1 MKRTR
6 FSFLVLVTLMV
17 FSLLLSACQGA
28 AATQASTSNEPVKL
42 VVLTHWGEESLA
54 TPMKALLDEY
64 TKANPN
70 VTIEYQAVTFDQ
82 LLTKISTSRAAGT
95 APDIIHIYNL
105 WMPDFVK
112 GGALATPPEDVVNDI
127 KASYSPGSIQAV
139 TVKDQVWGYPTEIN
153 TWQLV
158 YNKKMFADAGLSE
171 PPKTLDELKDYA
183 CKLTKKKADGT
194 LEHTGLAVLTGWD
207 SGVVHPFL
215 SLLWSDG
222 GQYLS
227 PDLSKAEFNSP
238 QSKEVLQTYSDMIKE
253 GCVDPGLGGGFN
265 DFVTGKSAMVIMA
278 NFFRSDLKNSFVDG
292 YDNVGVAPIPVGS
305 SGDKSVALQYNW
317 LWTVDKTSKNAE
329 EAWKLVKWLNTPRG
343 EGKASPMGEYLT
355 SALGAIPSRLSD
367 QKALS
372 DTLSDFFLKAYLD
385 SASTSQPEPVLV
397 GGQEIKT
404 ALQTQIE
411 NTWYDKAS
419 IDEALQ
425 SAATE
430 ADRILSENK

>member
-6 FSFLVLVTLMV
+6 FPFLVMATLVV

-28 AATQASTSNEPVKL
+28 AATKAPTSNEPVKL

-95 APDIIHIYNL
+95 APDIIHVYNL

-112 GGALATPPEDVVNDI
+112 GGALASPPADVVEDI
-127 KASYSPGSIQAV
+127 KANYSPGSIQAV
-139 TVKDQVWGYPTEIN
+139 TVKDQIWGYPTEIN

-215 SLLWSDG
+215 SLLWSNG
-222 GQYLS
+222 GQYIA

-238 QSKEVLQTYSDMIKE
+238 QAKEVLQAYSDMIKE

-292 YDNVGVAPIPVGS
+292 YDNVGVAPIPVGP
-305 SGDKSVALQYNW
+305 SGKNSVALQYNW
-317 LWTVDKTSKNAE
+317 LWTVDKTSKNSA

-355 SALGAIPSRLSD
+355 TALGAIPSRLSD
-367 QKALS
+367 QKALAA
-372 DTLSDFFLKAYLD
+372 TLSDPFLKAYID
-385 SASTSQPEPVLV
+385 STSTSQPEPVLV

-411 NTWYDKAS
+411 NTWYNKAT
-419 IDEALQ
+419 IDDALK

-430 ADRILSENK
+430 ADRILNENK

>member
-6 FSFLVLVTLMV
+6 FSFLVMAMLVV
-17 FSLLLSACQGA
+17 FSLLLSACGGA
-28 AATQASTSNEPVKL
+28 AATQAPASNEPVKL

-112 GGALATPPEDVVNDI
+112 GGALATPPEDVINDI
-127 KASYSPGSIQAV
+127 KGSYSPGSIQAV

-171 PPKTLDELKDYA
+171 PPKTLAELKDYA

-222 GQYLS
+222 GQYLA

-238 QSKEVLQTYSDMIKE
+238 QAKEVLQTYSDMIKE

-292 YDNVGVAPIPVGS
+292 YDNVGVAPIPVGP
-305 SGDKSVALQYNW
+305 SGGKSVALQYNW
-317 LWTVDKTSKNAE
+317 LWTVDKTSKNAA
-329 EAWKLVKWLNTPRG
+329 EAWKLVKWLNSPRG

-372 DTLSDFFLKAYLD
+372 DTLSDFFLQAYLN
-385 SASTSQPEPVLV
+385 SASSSQPEPVLV

-404 ALQTQIE
+404 SLQTQIE

-419 IDEALQ
+419 IDDALK

>member
-6 FSFLVLVTLMV
+6 FSFLVLATLVV

-28 AATQASTSNEPVKL
+28 AATKAPTSNQPVKL

-95 APDIIHIYNL
+95 APDIIHVYNL

-112 GGALATPPEDVVNDI
+112 GGALASPPADVVEDI
-127 KASYSPGSIQAV
+127 KANYSPGSIQAV
-139 TVKDQVWGYPTEIN
+139 TVKDQIWGYPTEIN

-215 SLLWSDG
+215 SLLWSNG
-222 GQYLS
+222 GQYIA

-238 QSKEVLQTYSDMIKE
+238 QAKEVLQAYSDMIKE

-292 YDNVGVAPIPVGS
+292 YDNVGVAPIPVGP
-305 SGDKSVALQYNW
+305 SGKNSVALQYNW
-317 LWTVDKTSKNAE
+317 LWTVDKTSKNSA

-355 SALGAIPSRLSD
+355 TALGAIPSRLSD
-367 QKALS
+367 QKALAA
-372 DTLSDFFLKAYLD
+372 TLSDPFLKAYID
-385 SASTSQPEPVLV
+385 STSTSQPEPVLV

-411 NTWYDKAS
+411 NTWYNKAT
-419 IDEALQ
+419 IDDALK

-430 ADRILSENK
+430 ADRILNENK

>member
-6 FSFLVLVTLMV
+6 FSFLVLATLVV

-28 AATQASTSNEPVKL
+28 AATKATSNEPVKL

-112 GGALATPPEDVVNDI
+112 GGALATPPADVVEDI
-127 KASYSPGSIQAV
+127 KANYSPGSIQAV
-139 TVKDQVWGYPTEIN
+139 TVKHQIWGYPTEIN

-183 CKLTKKKADGT
+183 CKLTKKKSDGT

-215 SLLWSDG
+215 SLLWSNG
-222 GQYLS
+222 GQYIA

-238 QSKEVLQTYSDMIKE
+238 QAKEVLQAYSDMIKE

-292 YDNVGVAPIPVGS
+292 YDNVGVAPIPVGP
-305 SGDKSVALQYNW
+305 SGAKSVALQYNW

-329 EAWKLVKWLNTPRG
+329 EAWKLVKWLNSPRG

>member
-1 MKRTR
+1 MKRTYLL
-6 FSFLVLVTLMV
+6 SVVLTTVLVLG
-17 FSLLLSACQGA
+17 LLLTACQPA
-28 AATQASTSNEPVKL
+28 PAATKEPVKL

-82 LLTKISTSRAAGT
+82 LLTKISTTRAAGT

-112 GGALATPPEDVVNDI
+112 GGALATPPADVVSDI
-127 KASYSPGSIQAV
+127 KANYSPGSVQAV
-139 TVKDQVWGYPTEIN
+139 TVNGQVWGYPTEIN

-158 YNKKMFADAGLSE
+158 YNKKMFADAGISA
-171 PPKTLDELKDYA
+171 PPKTLAELKDDA
-183 CKLTKKKADGT
+183 CKLTKKNADGT
-194 LEHTGLAVLTGWD
+194 LVHTGLAVLTGWD

-215 SLLWSDG
+215 SLLWSNG
-222 GQYLS
+222 GQYLA
-227 PDLSKAEFNSP
+227 PDQSKALFNSP
-238 QSKEVLQTYSDMIKE
+238 QAKEVLQAYSDMIKE

-292 YDNVGVAPIPVGS
+292 YDNVGVAPIPVGP

-317 LWTVDKTSKNAE
+317 LWTVDKSSKNAE
-329 EAWKLVKWLNTPRG
+329 EAWKLVKWLNTPRA

-372 DTLSDFFLKAYLD
+372 DTLSDFFLQAYLN
-385 SASTSQPEPVLV
+385 SASSSQPEPVLV

-404 ALQTQIE
+404 NLQTQIE
-411 NTWYDKAS
+411 NTWYNKSS
-419 IDEALQ
+419 IDDALKA
-425 SAATE
+425 AATE

>member
-139 TVKDQVWGYPTEIN
+139 TVKDQIWGYPTEIN

>member
-1 MKRTR
+1 MAA
-6 FSFLVLVTLMV
+6 LVV
-17 FSLLLSACQGA
+17 FSLLLSSCQGA
-28 AATQASTSNEPVKL
+28 TATKASTSNEPVKL

-112 GGALATPPEDVVNDI
+112 GSALATPPEDIVNDI
-127 KASYSPGSIQAV
+127 KANYSPGSVQAV
-139 TVKDQVWGYPTEIN
+139 TVKDQIWGYPTEIN

-158 YNKKMFADAGLSE
+158 YNKKMFADAGLSA

-215 SLLWSDG
+215 SLLWSNG
-222 GQYLS
+222 GQYLA
-227 PDLSKAEFNSP
+227 PDQSKAEFNSP
-238 QSKEVLQTYSDMIKE
+238 QAKEVLQAYSDMIKA
-253 GCVDPGLGGGFN
+253 GCVDPGLGGSFN

-278 NFFRSDLKNSFVDG
+278 NFFRSDLKSSFVDG
-292 YDNVGVAPIPVGS
+292 YDNVGVAPIPVGP
-305 SGDKSVALQYNW
+305 SGNKSVALQYNW
-317 LWTVDKTSKNAE
+317 LWTVDKTSKHAE

-372 DTLSDFFLKAYLD
+372 STLSDFFLKAYVD
-385 SASTSQPEPVLV
+385 STSTSQPEPVLV

-419 IDEALQ
+419 VDDALK

>member
-6 FSFLVLVTLMV
+6 FSFLVVATLVV

-28 AATQASTSNEPVKL
+28 ATQAPSSNKPVKL

-54 TPMKALLDEY
+54 TPMKALLAEY

-112 GGALATPPEDVVNDI
+112 GNALAVPPADVVADI
-127 KASYSPGSIQAV
+127 KANYSPGSVSAV

-158 YNKKMFADAGLSE
+158 YNKKMFADAGISA
-171 PPKTLDELKDYA
+171 PPKTLAELKDYA

-227 PDLSKAEFNSP
+227 PDHSKAEFNSP
-238 QSKEVLQTYSDMIKE
+238 QGKEVLQAYSDMIKG
-253 GCVDPGLGGGFN
+253 GCVDPGLGGSFN
-265 DFVTGKSAMVIMA
+265 DFTTGKSAMVIMA
-278 NFFRSDLKNSFVDG
+278 NFFRSDLQKSFVDG
-292 YDNVGVAPIPVGS
+292 YDNVGVAPIPVGP
-305 SGDKSVALQYNW
+305 SGNKSVALQYNW

-329 EAWKLVKWLNTPRG
+329 EAWKLVKWLNSPRG
-343 EGKASPMGEYLT
+343 EGKATPMGEYLT

-372 DTLSDFFLKAYLD
+372 ATLSDFFLKAYVD
-385 SASTSQPEPVLV
+385 STSTSQPEPVLV

-419 IDEALQ
+419 VDDALK

>member
-6 FSFLVLVTLMV
+6 FSFLVLVTLVV

-112 GGALATPPEDVVNDI
+112 GGALAMPPEDVVNDI

>member
-6 FSFLVLVTLMV
+6 FSSIVMSMMLVLV
-17 FSLLLSACQGA
+17 LLLGACQSA
-28 AATQASTSNEPVKL
+28 PATQATSNEPVKL
-42 VVLTHWGEESLA
+42 VVLTHWGDESLA

-70 VTIEYQAVTFDQ
+70 VTIEYQAVPFDQ
-82 LLTKISTSRAAGT
+82 LLTKISTSRAAGA
-95 APDIIHIYNL
+95 APDLIHIYNL

-112 GGALATPPEDVVNDI
+112 GGALATPPADVVEDV
-127 KASYSPGSIQAV
+127 KANYSPGSISAV
-139 TVKDQVWGYPTEIN
+139 TVNDQIWGYPTEIN

-222 GQYLS
+222 GQYLA
-227 PDLSKAEFNSP
+227 PDLSKAEFDSP
-238 QSKEVLQTYSDMIKE
+238 QAKEVLQAYSDMIKE
-253 GCVDPGLGGGFN
+253 GCVDPGLGGSFN
-265 DFVTGKSAMVIMA
+265 DFITGKSAMVIMA
-278 NFFRSDLKNSFVDG
+278 NFFRPDLQKSFVDG
-292 YDNVGVAPIPVGS
+292 YDNVGVAPIPVGP

-329 EAWKLVKWLNTPRG
+329 EAWKFVKWLNTPRG
-343 EGKASPMGEYLT
+343 EGKPSPMGEYLT

-419 IDEALQ
+419 IDDALKA
-425 SAATE
+425 AATE

>member
-6 FSFLVLVTLMV
+6 FSSIVMTMIVVLG
-17 FSLLLSACQGA
+17 LLLGACQA
-28 AATQASTSNEPVKL
+28 APATQATSNEPVKL

-112 GGALATPPEDVVNDI
+112 GGALATPPADVVEDI
-127 KASYSPGSIQAV
+127 KANYSPGSVSAV
-139 TVKDQVWGYPTEIN
+139 TVNDQIWGYPTEIN

-215 SLLWSDG
+215 SLLWSNG
-222 GQYLS
+222 GEYLAA
-227 PDLSKAEFNSP
+227 DHSKSEFNSP
-238 QSKEVLQTYSDMIKE
+238 QGKEVLQAYSDMINE

-292 YDNVGVAPIPVGS
+292 YDNVGVAPIPVGP

-329 EAWKLVKWLNTPRG
+329 EAWKLVKWLNSPRG

>member
-6 FSFLVLVTLMV
+6 FSFLVLATLVV

-28 AATQASTSNEPVKL
+28 AATQGSTSNEPVKL

-112 GGALATPPEDVVNDI
+112 GGALATPPEDVINDI

-183 CKLTKKKADGT
+183 CKLTKKKG
-194 LEHTGLAVLTGWD
+194 
-207 SGVVHPFL
+207 
-215 SLLWSDG
+215 
-222 GQYLS
+222 
-227 PDLSKAEFNSP
+227 
-238 QSKEVLQTYSDMIKE
+238 
-253 GCVDPGLGGGFN
+253 
-265 DFVTGKSAMVIMA
+265 
-278 NFFRSDLKNSFVDG
+278 
-292 YDNVGVAPIPVGS
+292 
-305 SGDKSVALQYNW
+305 
-317 LWTVDKTSKNAE
+317 
-329 EAWKLVKWLNTPRG
+329 
-343 EGKASPMGEYLT
+343 
-355 SALGAIPSRLSD
+355 
-367 QKALS
+367 
-372 DTLSDFFLKAYLD
+372 
-385 SASTSQPEPVLV
+385 
-397 GGQEIKT
+397 
-404 ALQTQIE
+404 
-411 NTWYDKAS
+411 
-419 IDEALQ
+419 
-425 SAATE
+425 
-430 ADRILSENK
+430 

>member
-6 FSFLVLVTLMV
+6 FSFLMMATLVV
-17 FSLLLSACQGA
+17 FSLLLSACRGA
-28 AATQASTSNEPVKL
+28 AATQAPAANEPVKL

-127 KASYSPGSIQAV
+127 KSNYSPGSIQAV

-171 PPKTLDELKDYA
+171 PPKTLAELKDYA
-183 CKLTKKKADGT
+183 CKLTAKKADGT

-238 QSKEVLQTYSDMIKE
+238 QSKEILQTYSDMIKE

-292 YDNVGVAPIPVGS
+292 YDNVGVAPIPVGP
-305 SGDKSVALQYNW
+305 SGNKSVALQYNW
-317 LWTVDKTSKNAE
+317 LWTVDKTSKNAAA
-329 EAWKLVKWLNTPRG
+329 AWKLVQWLNSPRG

>member
-6 FSFLVLVTLMV
+6 FSSIVMTMIVVLG
-17 FSLLLSACQGA
+17 LLLGACQA
-28 AATQASTSNEPVKL
+28 APATQATSNEPVKL

-112 GGALATPPEDVVNDI
+112 GGALATPPADVVEDI
-127 KASYSPGSIQAV
+127 KANYSPGSIQAV
-139 TVKDQVWGYPTEIN
+139 TVKDQIWGYPTEIN

-183 CKLTKKKADGT
+183 CKLTKKKSDGT

-215 SLLWSDG
+215 SLLWSNG
-222 GQYLS
+222 GQYIA

-238 QSKEVLQTYSDMIKE
+238 QAKEVLQAYSDMIKE

-292 YDNVGVAPIPVGS
+292 YDNVGVAPIPVGP

-329 EAWKLVKWLNTPRG
+329 EAWKLVKWLNSPRG

>member
-6 FSFLVLVTLMV
+6 FSSIVMSTLLVLV
-17 FSLLLSACQGA
+17 LLLGACQSA
-28 AATQASTSNEPVKL
+28 PATQATSNEPVKL

-112 GGALATPPEDVVNDI
+112 GGALATPPADVVEDI
-127 KASYSPGSIQAV
+127 KANYSPGSIQAV
-139 TVKDQVWGYPTEIN
+139 TVKDQIWGYPTEIN

-215 SLLWSDG
+215 SLLWSNG
-222 GQYLS
+222 GEYLAA
-227 PDLSKAEFNSP
+227 DHSKSEFNSP
-238 QSKEVLQTYSDMIKE
+238 QGKEVLQAYSDMIKQ

-292 YDNVGVAPIPVGS
+292 YDNVGVAPIPVGP

-329 EAWKLVKWLNTPRG
+329 AAWKLVKWLNSPRA

>member
-6 FSFLVLVTLMV
+6 FSSIVMTMIVVLG
-17 FSLLLSACQGA
+17 LLLGACQA
-28 AATQASTSNEPVKL
+28 APATQATSNEPVKL

-112 GGALATPPEDVVNDI
+112 GGALATPPADVVEDI
-127 KASYSPGSIQAV
+127 KANYSPGSIQAV
-139 TVKDQVWGYPTEIN
+139 TVKDQIWGYPTEIN

-171 PPKTLDELKDYA
+171 PPKTLDELKDHA
-183 CKLTKKKADGT
+183 CKLTKKKSDGT

-215 SLLWSDG
+215 SLLWSNG
-222 GQYLS
+222 GQYIA

-238 QSKEVLQTYSDMIKE
+238 QAKEVLQAYSDMIKE

-292 YDNVGVAPIPVGS
+292 YDNVGVAPIPVGP

-329 EAWKLVKWLNTPRG
+329 EAWKLVKWLNSPRG

>member
-1 MKRTR
+1 
-6 FSFLVLVTLMV
+6 L
-17 FSLLLSACQGA
+17 A
-28 AATQASTSNEPVKL
+28 A
-42 VVLTHWGEESLA
+42 
-54 TPMKALLDEY
+54 
-64 TKANPN
+64 
-70 VTIEYQAVTFDQ
+70 
-82 LLTKISTSRAAGT
+82 
-95 APDIIHIYNL
+95 
-105 WMPDFVK
+105 
-112 GGALATPPEDVVNDI
+112 PPEDVVADI
-127 KASYSPGSIQAV
+127 KANYSPGSIQAV
-139 TVKDQVWGYPTEIN
+139 TVNDQIWGYPTEIN

-215 SLLWSDG
+215 SLLWSNG
-222 GQYLS
+222 GQYLA
-227 PDLSKAEFNSP
+227 PDVSKADFNSP
-238 QSKEVLQTYSDMIKE
+238 QAKEVLQAYSDMIKE

-292 YDNVGVAPIPVGS
+292 YENVGVAPIPIGP

-317 LWTVDKTSKNAE
+317 LWTVDKTSKHAD
-329 EAWKLVKWLNTPRG
+329 EAWKLAKWLNTPRG

-367 QKALS
+367 QTALS
-372 DTLSDFFLKAYLD
+372 DTLSDFFLQAYLN
-385 SASTSQPEPVLV
+385 SASSSQPEPVLV

-430 ADRILSENK
+430 ADQILSENK

>member
-6 FSFLVLVTLMV
+6 FPFLVMATLVV

-28 AATQASTSNEPVKL
+28 AATKAPTSNQPVKL

-95 APDIIHIYNL
+95 APDIIHVYNL

-112 GGALATPPEDVVNDI
+112 GGALASPPADVVEDI
-127 KASYSPGSIQAV
+127 KANYSPGSIQAV
-139 TVKDQVWGYPTEIN
+139 TVKDQIWGYPTEIN

-215 SLLWSDG
+215 SLLWSNG
-222 GQYLS
+222 GQYIA

-238 QSKEVLQTYSDMIKE
+238 QAKEVLQAYSDMIKE

-292 YDNVGVAPIPVGS
+292 YDNVGVAPIPVGP
-305 SGDKSVALQYNW
+305 SGKNSVALQYNW
-317 LWTVDKTSKNAE
+317 LWTIDKTSKNSA

-355 SALGAIPSRLSD
+355 TALGAIPSRLSD
-367 QKALS
+367 QKALAA
-372 DTLSDFFLKAYLD
+372 TLSDPFLKAYID
-385 SASTSQPEPVLV
+385 STSTSQPEPVLV

-411 NTWYDKAS
+411 NTWYNKAT
-419 IDEALQ
+419 IDDALK

-430 ADRILSENK
+430 ADRILNENK

>member
-6 FSFLVLVTLMV
+6 FSFLMMATLVV
-17 FSLLLSACQGA
+17 FSLLLSACGGA
-28 AATQASTSNEPVKL
+28 AATQAPAANEPVKL

-127 KASYSPGSIQAV
+127 KSNYSPGSIQAV

-171 PPKTLDELKDYA
+171 PPKTLAELKDYA
-183 CKLTKKKADGT
+183 CKLTAKKADGT

-238 QSKEVLQTYSDMIKE
+238 QSKEILQTYSDMIKE

-292 YDNVGVAPIPVGS
+292 YDNVGVAPIPVGP
-305 SGDKSVALQYNW
+305 SGNKSVALQYNW
-317 LWTVDKTSKNAE
+317 LWTVDKTSKNAAA
-329 EAWKLVKWLNTPRG
+329 AWKLVQWLNSPRG

>member
-6 FSFLVLVTLMV
+6 FSSIVMTMIVVLG
-17 FSLLLSACQGA
+17 LLLGACQA
-28 AATQASTSNEPVKL
+28 APATQATSNEPVKL

-112 GGALATPPEDVVNDI
+112 GGALATPPADVVEDI
-127 KASYSPGSIQAV
+127 KANYSPGSVSAV
-139 TVKDQVWGYPTEIN
+139 TVNDQIWGYPTEIN

-215 SLLWSDG
+215 SLLWSNG
-222 GQYLS
+222 GEYLAS
-227 PDLSKAEFNSP
+227 DQSKAMFNSP
-238 QSKEVLQTYSDMIKE
+238 QSKEVLQAYSDMIKE

-292 YDNVGVAPIPVGS
+292 YDNVGVAPIPVGP

-329 EAWKLVKWLNTPRG
+329 EAWKLVKWLNSPRG

-404 ALQTQIE
+404 ALQTEIE
-411 NTWYDKAS
+411 NTWYDKKS

>member
-139 TVKDQVWGYPTEIN
+139 TVKDQIWGYPTEIN

-372 DTLSDFFLKAYLD
+372 DTLSDFLLKAYLD

>member
-6 FSFLVLVTLMV
+6 FSSIVMTMIVVLG
-17 FSLLLSACQGA
+17 LLLGACQA
-28 AATQASTSNEPVKL
+28 APATQATSNEPVKL

-112 GGALATPPEDVVNDI
+112 GGALATPPADVVEDI
-127 KASYSPGSIQAV
+127 KANYSPGSVSAV
-139 TVKDQVWGYPTEIN
+139 TVNDQIWGYPTEIN

-215 SLLWSDG
+215 SLLWSNG
-222 GQYLS
+222 GEYLAS
-227 PDLSKAEFNSP
+227 DQSKAMFNSP
-238 QSKEVLQTYSDMIKE
+238 QSKEVLQAYSDMIKE

-292 YDNVGVAPIPVGS
+292 YDNVGVAPIPVGP
-305 SGDKSVALQYNW
+305 SGAKSVALQYNW

-329 EAWKLVKWLNTPRG
+329 EAWKLVQWLNSPRG

-372 DTLSDFFLKAYLD
+372 ATLSDFFLQAYLD

>member
-1 MKRTR
+1 MKQTR
-6 FSFLVLVTLMV
+6 PLSVLIAVLLVLGM
-17 FSLLLSACQGA
+17 LLGACQQA
-28 AATQASTSNEPVKL
+28 PATNQPSSNEPVKL
-42 VVLTHWGEESLA
+42 TVLTHWGEESLA

-64 TKANPN
+64 AKANPN
-70 VTIEYQAVTFDQ
+70 VTIDYQAVTFDQ

-112 GGALATPPEDVVNDI
+112 GGALAVPPADVVEDI
-127 KASYSPGSIQAV
+127 KANYSPGSIEAV
-139 TVKDQVWGYPTEIN
+139 TVNGQIWGYPTEIN

-158 YNKKMFADAGLSE
+158 YNKKMFAEAGLSE

-183 CKLTKKKADGT
+183 CKLTKKNDDGT
-194 LEHTGLAVLTGWD
+194 LAHTGLAVLTGWD

-215 SLLWSDG
+215 SLLWSNG
-222 GQYLS
+222 GQYL
-227 PDLSKAEFNSP
+227 DTAQGKAMFNSP
-238 QSKEVLQTYSDMIKE
+238 QAKEVLQVYSDMIKE

-292 YDNVGVAPIPVGS
+292 YENVGVAPIPVGA

-329 EAWKLVKWLNTPRG
+329 EAWKLVKWLNTPRA

-367 QKALS
+367 QTALS
-372 DTLSDFFLKAYLD
+372 DTLSDFFLQAYLN
-385 SASTSQPEPVLV
+385 SASSSQPEPVLV

-404 ALQTQIE
+404 ALQTEIE
-411 NTWYDKAS
+411 STWYDKKS

>member
-1 MKRTR
+1 MKQTR
-6 FSFLVLVTLMV
+6 LSSIVVAMLLILG
-17 FSLLLSACQGA
+17 LLLGACQSA
-28 AATQASTSNEPVKL
+28 PATNAPTSNEPVKL

-64 TKANPN
+64 TKAHPN

-112 GGALATPPEDVVNDI
+112 GDALAAPPADVVEDI
-127 KASYSPGSIQAV
+127 KANYSPGSVSAV
-139 TVKDQVWGYPTEIN
+139 TVNNQIWGYPTEIN

-171 PPKTLDELKDYA
+171 PPKTLAELKDYA
-183 CKLTKKKADGT
+183 CKLTEKNADGT
-194 LEHTGLAVLTGWD
+194 LVHTGLAVLTGWD

-222 GQYLS
+222 GEYLA
-227 PDLSKAEFNSP
+227 PDQSKAMFNSP
-238 QSKEVLQTYSDMIKE
+238 QAKEVLQAYSDMISE

-278 NFFRSDLKNSFVDG
+278 NFFRPDLQNSFVDG
-292 YDNVGVAPIPVGS
+292 YENVGVAPIPVGP
-305 SGDKSVALQYNW
+305 SGSASVALQYNW

-329 EAWKLVKWLNTPRG
+329 EAWKLVKWLNSPRG
-343 EGKASPMGEYLT
+343 EGQASPMGEYLT
-355 SALGAIPSRLSD
+355 TALGAIPSRLSD
-367 QKALS
+367 QKARA

-385 SASTSQPEPVLV
+385 STSTSQPEPVLV

-404 ALQTQIE
+404 ALQTEIE
-411 NTWYDKAS
+411 NTWYGKKS

-425 SAATE
+425 SAASE

>member
-1 MKRTR
+1 MKQTR
-6 FSFLVLVTLMV
+6 LSSVVMAALLV
-17 FSLLLSACQGA
+17 FGLLLSACQPA
-28 AATQASTSNEPVKL
+28 AATDAPTSNEPVKL

-112 GGALATPPEDVVNDI
+112 GDALAAPPADVVEDI
-127 KASYSPGSIQAV
+127 KANYSPGSVSAV
-139 TVKDQVWGYPTEIN
+139 TVNNQIWGYPTEIN

-171 PPKTLDELKDYA
+171 PPKTLAELKDYA
-183 CKLTKKKADGT
+183 CKLTEKNADGT
-194 LEHTGLAVLTGWD
+194 LVHTGLAVLTGWD

-215 SLLWSDG
+215 SLVWSDG
-222 GQYLS
+222 GEYLA
-227 PDLSKAEFNSP
+227 PDHSKALFNSP
-238 QSKEVLQTYSDMIKE
+238 QAKEVLQAYSDMISE

-278 NFFRSDLKNSFVDG
+278 NFFRTDLQNSFVDG
-292 YDNVGVAPIPVGS
+292 YENVGVAPIPVGP
-305 SGDKSVALQYNW
+305 SGSESVALQYNW
-317 LWTVDKTSKNAE
+317 LWSVDKTSKNAE

-343 EGKASPMGEYLT
+343 EGQASPMGEYLT
-355 SALGAIPSRLSD
+355 TALGAIPSRLSD
-367 QKALS
+367 QEARA

-404 ALQTQIE
+404 TLQTEIE
-411 NTWYDKAS
+411 NTWYDKKS

-425 SAATE
+425 AAAEE
-430 ADRILSENK
+430 ADRILSENR

>member
-6 FSFLVLVTLMV
+6 FSFLVMAMLMV
-17 FSLLLSACQGA
+17 FSLLLSSCGGA
-28 AATQASTSNEPVKL
+28 AATQAPSSNEPVKL

-54 TPMKALLDEY
+54 NPMKALLDEY

-112 GGALATPPEDVVNDI
+112 GGALATPPEEVVNDV
-127 KASYSPGSIQAV
+127 KANYSPGSVQAV
-139 TVKDQVWGYPTEIN
+139 TVNGQVWGYPTEIN

-171 PPKTLDELKDYA
+171 PPKTLAELKDYA
-183 CKLTKKKADGT
+183 CKLTAKKADGT

-238 QSKEVLQTYSDMIKE
+238 QSKEILQTYSDMIKE

-292 YDNVGVAPIPVGS
+292 YDNVGVAPIPVGP
-305 SGDKSVALQYNW
+305 SGNKSVALQYNW
-317 LWTVDKTSKNAE
+317 LWTVDKSSKNAAA
-329 EAWKLVKWLNTPRG
+329 AWKLVQWLNTPRG
-343 EGKASPMGEYLT
+343 QGKASPMGEYLT

-372 DTLSDFFLKAYLD
+372 DTLSDFFLQAYLN

-419 IDEALQ
+419 IDDALK
-425 SAATE
+425 AAAAE
-430 ADRILSENK
+430 ADRILSENQ

>member
-6 FSFLVLVTLMV
+6 FSSIVMTMIVVLG
-17 FSLLLSACQGA
+17 LLLGACQA
-28 AATQASTSNEPVKL
+28 APATQATSNEPVKL

-112 GGALATPPEDVVNDI
+112 GGALATPPADVVEDI
-127 KASYSPGSIQAV
+127 KANYSPGSVSAV
-139 TVKDQVWGYPTEIN
+139 TVNDQIWGYPTEIN

-215 SLLWSDG
+215 SLLWSNG
-222 GQYLS
+222 GEYLAS
-227 PDLSKAEFNSP
+227 DQSKAMFNSP
-238 QSKEVLQTYSDMIKE
+238 QSKEVLQAYSDMIKE

-292 YDNVGVAPIPVGS
+292 YDNVGVAPIPVGP

-329 EAWKLVKWLNTPRG
+329 EAWKLVKWLNSPRG

>member
-6 FSFLVLVTLMV
+6 FSFLVMATLMV
-17 FSLLLSACQGA
+17 FSLVLSACQGA
-28 AATQASTSNEPVKL
+28 VATQATSNEPVKL

-54 TPMKALLDEY
+54 APMKALLDEY

-82 LLTKISTSRAAGT
+82 LLTKISTSRAAGS
-95 APDIIHIYNL
+95 APDLIHIYNL

-112 GGALATPPEDVVNDI
+112 GGALAAPPEDVVADI
-127 KASYSPGSIQAV
+127 KANYSPGSIQAV
-139 TVKDQVWGYPTEIN
+139 TVNDQIWGYPTEIN

-215 SLLWSDG
+215 SLLWSNG
-222 GQYLS
+222 GQYLA
-227 PDLSKAEFNSP
+227 PDVSKADFNSP
-238 QSKEVLQTYSDMIKE
+238 QAKEVLQAYSDMIKE

-292 YDNVGVAPIPVGS
+292 YENVGVAPIPIGP

-317 LWTVDKTSKNAE
+317 LWTVDKTSKHAD
-329 EAWKLVKWLNTPRG
+329 EAWKLAKWLNTPRG

-367 QKALS
+367 QTALS
-372 DTLSDFFLKAYLD
+372 DTLSDFFLQAYLN
-385 SASTSQPEPVLV
+385 SASSSQPEPVLV

-430 ADRILSENK
+430 ADQILSENK

>member
-1 MKRTR
+1 MKQTHRL
-6 FSFLVLVTLMV
+6 SIVIAVLLVLGM
-17 FSLLLSACQGA
+17 LLGACQQA
-28 AATQASTSNEPVKL
+28 PATDEPTSNEPVKL
-42 VVLTHWGEESLA
+42 TVLTHWGEESLA
-54 TPMKALLDEY
+54 TPMRALLDEY

-112 GGALATPPEDVVNDI
+112 GGALAVPPADVVEDI
-127 KASYSPGSIQAV
+127 KANYSPGSIEAV
-139 TVKDQVWGYPTEIN
+139 TVDDQIWGYPTEVN

-171 PPKTLDELKDYA
+171 PPKTLAELKDYA
-183 CKLTKKKADGT
+183 CQLTERNADGT
-194 LEHTGLAVLTGWD
+194 LVHTGLAVLTGWD

-215 SLLWSDG
+215 SELWSNG
-222 GQYLS
+222 GEYLA
-227 PDLSKAEFNSP
+227 PDLSKSMFNSP
-238 QSKEVLQTYSDMIKE
+238 EAKEVLQTYSDMISE
-253 GCVDPGLGGGFN
+253 GCVDPGLGGSFN

-278 NFFRSDLKNSFVDG
+278 NFFRADLQNSFVDG
-292 YDNVGVAPIPVGS
+292 YENVGVAPIPVGP
-305 SGDKSVALQYNW
+305 SGGESVALQYNW
-317 LWTVDKTSKNAE
+317 LWTVDKSSKNVE

-343 EGKASPMGEYLT
+343 EGQASPMGEYLT
-355 SALGAIPSRLSD
+355 TALGAIPSRLSD
-367 QKALS
+367 QEARAE
-372 DTLSDFFLKAYLD
+372 TLSDFFLKAYLD
-385 SASTSQPEPVLV
+385 SASTSRPEPVLV

-404 ALQTQIE
+404 ALQTEIE
-411 NTWYDKAS
+411 NTWYDKKS

-425 SAATE
+425 SAAEE

>member
-1 MKRTR
+1 MKRSR
-6 FSFLVLVTLMV
+6 FSSIVITMIVVLG
-17 FSLLLSACQGA
+17 LLLGACQA
-28 AATQASTSNEPVKL
+28 APATQATSKEPVKL

-112 GGALATPPEDVVNDI
+112 GGALATPPADVVADV
-127 KASYSPGSIQAV
+127 KANYSPGSVSAV
-139 TVKDQVWGYPTEIN
+139 TVNDQIWGYPTEIN

-183 CKLTKKKADGT
+183 CKLTKKNPDGT
-194 LEHTGLAVLTGWD
+194 LVHTGLAVLTGWD

-215 SLLWSDG
+215 SLLWSNG
-222 GQYLS
+222 GEYLAS
-227 PDLSKAEFNSP
+227 DQSKAMFNSP
-238 QSKEVLQTYSDMIKE
+238 QSKEVLQAYSDMIKE

-278 NFFRSDLKNSFVDG
+278 NFFRSDLQKSFVDG
-292 YDNVGVAPIPVGS
+292 YENVGVAPIPVGP

-329 EAWKLVKWLNTPRG
+329 EAWKLVKWLNSPRG